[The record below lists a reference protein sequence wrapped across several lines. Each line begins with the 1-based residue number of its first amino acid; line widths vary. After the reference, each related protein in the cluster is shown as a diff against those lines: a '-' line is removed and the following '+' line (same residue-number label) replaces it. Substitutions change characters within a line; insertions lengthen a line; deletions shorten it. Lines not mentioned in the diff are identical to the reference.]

1 MELLTP
7 YLEGHPERYI
17 APRKIFLGDYV
28 FSVFERGILVKGC
41 HSVPCTIEDVTRWE
55 KNRNK

>member
-28 FSVFERGILVKGC
+28 FSVFERGILVKGSIVC
-41 HSVPCTIEDVTRWE
+41 HALSRM
-55 KNRNK
+55 